1 MFTKGG
7 FLLFP
12 SIKQIFSFK
21 LSDIII
27 TKNVFSDNIYRN
39 KVGIMVKI
47 SRNRRLMVGLL
58 LCIFNKGKQKK
69 SPEFHCGEHEKIAGE
84 RYNLHCMR

>member
-39 KVGIMVKI
+39 KVGILVEI

-58 LCIFNKGKQKK
+58 LCIFNKGKQKN
-69 SPEFHCGEHEKIAGE
+69 SPEFSLRRRVKKEQENVIICII
-84 RYNLHCMR
+84 